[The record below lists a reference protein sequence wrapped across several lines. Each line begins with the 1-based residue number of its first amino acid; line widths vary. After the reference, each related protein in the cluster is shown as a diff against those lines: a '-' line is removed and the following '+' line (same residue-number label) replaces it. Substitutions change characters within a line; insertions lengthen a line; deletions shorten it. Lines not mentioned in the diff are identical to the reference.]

1 MNTEYYKYKI
11 DEYTESNTY
20 DTGCTMLVWNNIDS
34 SPKQAICTLDFTDTQ
49 DEAEI
54 DLLVEVPSAEPSG
67 TKESTIT
74 VTAEMD

>member
-1 MNTEYYKYKI
+1 
-11 DEYTESNTY
+11 
-20 DTGCTMLVWNNIDS
+20 MLVWNNMDS